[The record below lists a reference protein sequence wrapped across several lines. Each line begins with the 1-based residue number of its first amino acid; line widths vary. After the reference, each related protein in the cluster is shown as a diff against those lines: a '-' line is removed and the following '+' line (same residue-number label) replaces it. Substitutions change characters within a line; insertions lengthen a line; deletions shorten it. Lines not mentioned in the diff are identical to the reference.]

1 MKNWPDGSIT
11 RMMECSSHIPWQVET
26 WTRTST
32 PLRWR
37 TWTTKWLEWWIP
49 TYSIGWVGILVLI
62 FQNIF
67 WKLIFVKCFGCRRR
81 QCNAEHGAAVP
92 TRSGRRT
99 GKPYGIWRITRHKHL
114 ALLLSRI
121 FFRKKY
127 KTKGKFTFFML
138 CNFCLKGFSFHNVE
152 STWPVCL
159 FCCGRVCTINK

>member
-1 MKNWPDGSIT
+1 MFFPYSLTGGDMNKNVNPT
-11 RMMECSSHIPWQVET
+11 QMANLNHQMARMMDPNLLHRMGRYPCFD
-26 WTRTST
+26 
-32 PLRWR
+32 L
-37 TWTTKWLEWWIP
+37 
-49 TYSIGWVGILVLI
+49 
-62 FQNIF
+62 QNIF

-99 GKPYGIWRITRHKHL
+99 GKPCGIWRITRHKHL